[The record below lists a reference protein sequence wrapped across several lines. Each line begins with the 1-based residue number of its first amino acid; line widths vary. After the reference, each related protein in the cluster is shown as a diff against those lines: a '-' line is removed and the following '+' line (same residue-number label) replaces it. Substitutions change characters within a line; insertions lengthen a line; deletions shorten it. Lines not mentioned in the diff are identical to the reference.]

1 MRRDACN
8 PGTGCLVFDEEAE
21 MAVDSVGGPPPQT
34 LAAPGDDAALAE
46 AQAAFGQA
54 VGTVIFSAA
63 MNVVGNLSEHLAEL
77 EREE

>member
-1 MRRDACN
+1 
-8 PGTGCLVFDEEAE
+8 
-21 MAVDSVGGPPPQT
+21 MAVEPVGGQPPQT
-34 LAAPGDDAALAE
+34 LATPEEDAAALAD